1 MTKTVSL
8 CPSCSACPAV
18 EIDETEVRIGES
30 DNLVRLSPAE
40 WNLLVR
46 VIKTGEVGE
55 IGSTGEGREGGKP
68 MAKSV
73 VVFNQPG

>member
-1 MTKTVSL
+1 MPKTASL
-8 CPSCSACPAV
+8 CPGCSACPAV
-18 EIDETEVRIGES
+18 EITETEVRIGEG

-46 VIKTGEVGE
+46 AIKTGEVRE
-55 IGSTGEGREGGKP
+55 IGSTVEGREGDTP

>member
-1 MTKTVSL
+1 MPKTVSL
-8 CPSCSACPAV
+8 CPACNACPAV
-18 EIDETEVRIGES
+18 EIDETGVRIGEG

-46 VIKTGEVGE
+46 AIKTGEVGE
-55 IGSTGEGREGGKP
+55 IGSAVVGRAGDKP